1 MDRTELARRIFA
13 DDTFATRQ
21 TGIKID
27 TVDSDSCICSLA
39 VDARHRNAK
48 GAVMGGV
55 LFTLADFAF
64 AVAANSEALPPEQNT
79 EEPLLEWVSS
89 SSTIHFINAVKGD
102 VLSASASCIKKGRLQ
117 ALYQITITDNRD
129 TKVALITTTG
139 TRVQKK

>member
-1 MDRTELARRIFA
+1 MNRTELARKIFA
-13 DDTFATRQ
+13 NDTFATQ
-21 TGIKID
+21 QAGIKID
-27 TVDSDSCICSLA
+27 AVDSNSCICSVA

-64 AVAANSEALPPEQNT
+64 AVTANSELLSPEQNT

-102 VLSASASCIKKGRLQ
+102 VLSANATCIKKGRLQ
-117 ALYQITITDNRD
+117 ALYQITITDNCG
-129 TKVALITTTG
+129 TKVALITTAG